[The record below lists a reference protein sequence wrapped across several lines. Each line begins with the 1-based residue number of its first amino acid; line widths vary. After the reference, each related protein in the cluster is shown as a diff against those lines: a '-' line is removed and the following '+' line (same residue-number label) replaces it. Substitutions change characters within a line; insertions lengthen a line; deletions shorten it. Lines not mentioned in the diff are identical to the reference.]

1 MAQLNSIAKNWI
13 TNKLPQTYILYLN
26 AVTLAGIMLIG
37 WGFLQVPTYK
47 PISYLL
53 ILLLLA
59 IIAQTITTSIS
70 LSDDAGITYQVA
82 PAVSMAALPFFGPFG
97 AVLVDAISA
106 FALWLIK
113 PADETKWKK
122 SWPQLAFNI
131 GMGSIS
137 IFIAGTIF
145 MLTRSWFGAETILG
159 RTLPWFIA
167 AIINDQVN
175 LWLLIVIV
183 WLQHKKRLDP
193 FEVWRNNFWAAFIS
207 ITLMSVGGGILA
219 FALEQF
225 GIIGIAIFFL
235 PTLLSGFAF
244 RIYATKIEA
253 YTENL
258 EQIVDAR
265 TAELSNL
272 NKRKDAYLAVLTHD
286 MITPLTTMQLY
297 AELIKEYPEST
308 IENPDLAETMLRC
321 QKSLL
326 RLLRNILD
334 IEKLNSG
341 ISLSMHKEHFDLSIV
356 LRSVLEMMKVEATA
370 KNIDLSYDTV
380 IKDSKIF
387 ADMHQIERILLN
399 LISNA
404 VKYTQN
410 GGSII
415 ISLEKQNQNDIT
427 IEVKD
432 TGYGIPE
439 EELPYIFERF
449 TRVERLQDKAIGT
462 GLGLAV
468 TQALVEAHEGII
480 EVRSI
485 LGEGSVFRV
494 TFPISNVE
502 KELV

>member
-37 WGFLQVPTYK
+37 WSFLQVPTYK

-175 LWLLIVIV
+175 LWLLIGIV
-183 WLQHKKRLDP
+183 YLQHKRRIDP
-193 FEVWRNNFWAAFIS
+193 FEMWRSNFWAVLIS

-225 GIIGIAIFFL
+225 GTLGIAIFFL

-244 RIYATKIEA
+244 RLYVKRIEA

-258 EQIVDAR
+258 EQIVAER
-265 TAELSNL
+265 TSELSNL
-272 NKRKDAYLAVLTHD
+272 NKRKDAFLAVLTHD

-297 AELIKEYPEST
+297 AELIKDYPEST
-308 IENPDLAETMLRC
+308 MEDPDLADTMLRC

-341 ISLSMHKEHFDLSIV
+341 VSLSMHKEYFDLSIV
-356 LRSVLEMMKVEATA
+356 LRSVMEMMKVEASA
-370 KNIDLSYDTV
+370 KNINLSSGV
-380 IKDSKIF
+380 MIKQVEIY
-387 ADMHQIERILLN
+387 ADMHQIERIMLN

-404 VKYTQN
+404 VKYTPN
-410 GGSII
+410 GGKITV
-415 ISLEKQNQNDIT
+415 SLEQQKGDYVT

-439 EELPYIFERF
+439 EELPYIFKRF
-449 TRVERLQDKAIGT
+449 TRVEQLQDKAIGT
-462 GLGLAV
+462 GLGLAI
-468 TQALVEAHEGII
+468 TQALVDAHEGEI
-480 EVRSI
+480 EVQSVQ
-485 LGEGSVFRV
+485 GEGSLFRIALPV
-494 TFPISNVE
+494 NHEE
-502 KELV
+502 K